1 MEGDAKQQMRKNVVQ
16 LKEMTKASYKNMW
29 DFFYQLKQTN
39 RGIKQ
44 RKKKEQMITNV
55 QRSQVDELHS
65 LDNPSRSSFFNGG
78 ATTDDLLIDEFYL

>member
-1 MEGDAKQQMRKNVVQ
+1 
-16 LKEMTKASYKNMW
+16 
-29 DFFYQLKQTN
+29 
-39 RGIKQ
+39 
-44 RKKKEQMITNV
+44 MITNV